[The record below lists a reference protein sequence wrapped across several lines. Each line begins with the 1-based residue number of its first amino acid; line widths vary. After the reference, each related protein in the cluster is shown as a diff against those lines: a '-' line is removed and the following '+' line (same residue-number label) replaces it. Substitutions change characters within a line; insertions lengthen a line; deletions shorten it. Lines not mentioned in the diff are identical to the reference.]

1 MTQWTIVPGSTIGGK
16 QLGTFQ
22 AEFTLHSADGTRSHT
37 LNGVVDTGASYSVIP
52 AVVLDELNVNREE
65 QALFSLADGSVLE
78 LSIGHVLT
86 EMQGETKSIPVVF
99 GNDLRK
105 ILIGAI
111 TLERFALAAD
121 PVHRRLV
128 PAELTL

>member
-1 MTQWTIVPGSTIGGK
+1 M
-16 QLGTFQ
+16 
-22 AEFTLHSADGTRSHT
+22 
-37 LNGVVDTGASYSVIP
+37 IP

-105 ILIGAI
+105 VLIGAI

-121 PVHRRLV
+121 PVQARLV
-128 PAELTL
+128 PAQLTL

>member
-1 MTQWTIVPGSTIGGK
+1 MTQRTIVPGSTIGGK
-16 QLGTFQ
+16 QLGTFE
-22 AEFTLHSADGTRSHT
+22 AEFTLYSADGERSHT

-105 ILIGAI
+105 VLIGAI

-121 PVHRRLV
+121 PVQARLV
-128 PAELTL
+128 PAQLTL

>member
-22 AEFTLHSADGTRSHT
+22 AEFTLYAPDSANSQT
-37 LNGVVDTGASYSVIP
+37 LSGLVDTGASYSVIP
-52 AVVLDELNVNREE
+52 AVVLDELGIPRDDEL
-65 QALFSLADGSVLE
+65 LFSLADGSVQQLP
-78 LSIGHVLT
+78 IGWARI
-86 EMQGETKSIPVVF
+86 EMNGQTRYVYVVF
-99 GNDLRK
+99 GIDQRK
-105 ILIGAI
+105 TLIGAM
-111 TLERFALAAD
+111 TLETFALAAD